1 MNEGFISIHRKIEEN
16 RILKGSLFKLGIW
29 NHLLLNA
36 THQTYKTKQYGFTIE
51 RGQLITSKRI
61 IGAKYNEAPSKVY
74 RFLTQLVKAK
84 MITME
89 TITTKLGT
97 ISLVTICKYD
107 TFQTQNGITE
117 SKSPNNQYK
126 NIIDYLNEKIGTN
139 YKHTTDETKRLI
151 NARYN
156 DGFTYDD
163 FIKAIDNAHNHWK
176 DQFNGLKN
184 MKPKTLFNGSFEGR
198 SNGTAYNWE
207 NTDTPSPK
215 KRIIKNEF
223 IDNRE

>member
-1 MNEGFISIHRKIEEN
+1 MI
-16 RILKGSLFKLGIW
+16 
-29 NHLLLNA
+29 A
-36 THQTYKTKQYGFTIE
+36 T
-51 RGQLITSKRI
+51 
-61 IGAKYNEAPSKVY
+61 KYNESPSKVY
-74 RFLTQLVKAK
+74 RFLNQLIKAK

-107 TFQTQNGITE
+107 TFQTQDGTTE
-117 SKSPNNQYK
+117 PKKTNNEYK
-126 NIIDYLNEKIGTN
+126 NIIDYLNEKIGSN

-151 NARYN
+151 KARYT

-176 DQFNGLKN
+176 DQTNGLKN

-198 SNGTAYNWE
+198 CNGTSYNWD
-207 NTDTPSPK
+207 NTDTEKPK
-215 KRIIKNEF
+215 KRVLPKDYNF
-223 IDNRE
+223 IDKRE